1 MVHNPAP
8 LRWLAILLL
17 PAGLFGIGGG
27 LYDLADDGAN
37 IGGVTIA
44 LVIAAGALLLWCG
57 VAFVRRRQH
66 WWHYLATLVGL
77 IASGPLDDRVMGE
90 PLRLRPSWGVVLAV
104 LVTAYA
110 AVRAARSRGPAAQLQ
125 PEPPR
130 AHVSG

>member
-17 PAGLFGIGGG
+17 PAGLFGIGAG
-27 LYDLADDGAN
+27 LFDLADDGAD

-44 LVIAAGALLLWCG
+44 LVIASGALLLWCG

-66 WWHYLATLVGL
+66 WWHYLATLVAL
-77 IASGPLDDRVMGE
+77 LASGPLDDRVIGA
-90 PLRLRPSWGVVLAV
+90 PLRLRPSLGVVLAV

-110 AVRAARSRGPAAQLQ
+110 AVRAVRSPGPATEPQ
-125 PEPPR
+125 PESSR
-130 AHVSG
+130 AQVSG